1 MLLKEEEEKDEAIG
15 SEGGDTKR
23 NPNLHLTVN
32 PDIAWL
38 ACLSSVISF
47 CPIGFLQRG
56 HVPFLWITSII
67 QS

>member
-32 PDIAWL
+32 PDIYCVKKRHA
-38 ACLSSVISF
+38 
-47 CPIGFLQRG
+47 QRKTYKG
-56 HVPFLWITSII
+56 ILLGSPVYLL
-67 QS
+67 